1 MLQQAAFWNPCA
13 MFANAFSPEPHHA
26 GEFGM
31 MIKCYKWYGRT
42 GQCMGLTALGQGG
55 HCLQGTPW

>member
-1 MLQQAAFWNPCA
+1 